1 MDDDRPPAE
10 QPTPDAVPP
19 TTPPP
24 PSPWSPP
31 PTSPPPPPTGPAVSW
46 GPPTGTVAPV
56 NWAVVEAPVLPPPPG
71 TTYAGGG
78 IRFLAFILDLI
89 PLIVL
94 GAIVVGPVFGDFMTT
109 IAAAMPARPSV
120 GRNIGPELQA
130 AMAEAMTSALPGFL
144 RASALFQVGGLLY
157 IAGSWLAFSRTPGM
171 ALLGLR
177 IVREEDGGRLTPA
190 RVAVR
195 YGGYLLSALPLLL
208 GFAWAFFDSR
218 KQAWHDKLAGTVVVR
233 AVPQV
238 AYRAAP
244 SGSPW
249 PSPYDQQP
257 APVRVAV
264 PTDAAPSEAAPTS
277 TLPPSP
283 WLGKRPSVG
292 AVAEAAAQAYGR
304 SPLDLLASLAVVLIP
319 TMIVVLPLLAAYLIV
334 AQNQSVIS
342 LQSIGD
348 VLNSSGGDVEANY
361 SQILENNRRALAAG
375 APAIY
380 LGIIGSVLLSVAS
393 ALLIG
398 ASAAAVDDTGAIRSP
413 STVTKQLGARLP
425 ALLTLGGASGALL
438 AVVVLVSG
446 LPALSAASSD
456 PGAFDP
462 TGASLGAVLA
472 TLVLVPLSLYFSAV
486 WLLSLVCV
494 VREELGAAAAFSR
507 AWQLSRG
514 RMRWLIGISIGG
526 GLAVYAVL
534 GPVGLLPIG
543 LFAEQY
549 ISGLRLPVAL
559 SVITLGLLTMV
570 SWPLLGLLYVAAYRA
585 ARDDASSVAPV

>member
-19 TTPPP
+19 TTPSPP
-24 PSPWSPP
+24 IPWSPP
-31 PTSPPPPPTGPAVSW
+31 PTLPPPPAPGPVVSW
-46 GPPTGTVAPV
+46 GPPTGTAAPV

-78 IRFLAFILDLI
+78 IRLLAFILDLI

-94 GAIVVGPVFGDFMTT
+94 GAIVVGPVLGDFMTT
-109 IAAAMPARPSV
+109 ISAAIPARPSV

-130 AMAEAMTSALPGFL
+130 AIAEAMTSALPGFL
-144 RASALFQVGGLLY
+144 RASAVFQLGGLLY

-233 AVPQV
+233 AIPQV

-244 SGSPW
+244 GASAW
-249 PSPYDQQP
+249 PSPYAQQP
-257 APVRVAV
+257 APAAANAAE
-264 PTDAAPSEAAPTS
+264 PTEAAPP
-277 TLPPSP
+277 LPPSP
-283 WLGKRPSVG
+283 WLHRRPSVG
-292 AVAEAAAQAYGR
+292 GVAEAAAQAYSR

-319 TMIVVLPLLAAYLIV
+319 TMIIVLPLLAAYLIV

-348 VLNSSGGDVEANY
+348 VLNSSSGDVEANY
-361 SQILENNRRALAAG
+361 AQIIENNRRALSAG

-380 LGIIGSVLLSVAS
+380 LGVIASVLLSVAS

-398 ASAAAVDDTGAIRSP
+398 ACAAAVDDTGAIRSP
-413 STVTKQLGARLP
+413 SAVTKQLGARLP

-438 AVVVLVSG
+438 ALVVLVSG

-472 TLVLVPLSLYFSAV
+472 SFVLLPLSLYFSAV
-486 WLLSLVCV
+486 WLLALVCV

-514 RMRWLIGISIGG
+514 RMRWLIGIAIGG

-559 SVITLGLLTMV
+559 SVIILGLLTMV

-585 ARDDASSVAPV
+585 ARDDASAVPAA